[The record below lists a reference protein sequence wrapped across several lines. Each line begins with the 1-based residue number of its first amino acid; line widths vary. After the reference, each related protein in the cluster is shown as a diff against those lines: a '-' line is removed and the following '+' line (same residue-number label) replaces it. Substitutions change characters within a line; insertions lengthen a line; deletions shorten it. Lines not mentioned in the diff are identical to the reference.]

1 MTRTGLDD
9 LRSRLHKA
17 YVSQHSGCGVRLS
30 PDVLASAALV
40 MGGRMVSARCWL
52 APAAGTHVPRRDIV
66 TQNLTFTARKTAVA
80 VGPEEG

>member
-1 MTRTGLDD
+1 
-9 LRSRLHKA
+9 
-17 YVSQHSGCGVRLS
+17 
-30 PDVLASAALV
+30 
-40 MGGRMVSARCWL
+40 VSARCWL